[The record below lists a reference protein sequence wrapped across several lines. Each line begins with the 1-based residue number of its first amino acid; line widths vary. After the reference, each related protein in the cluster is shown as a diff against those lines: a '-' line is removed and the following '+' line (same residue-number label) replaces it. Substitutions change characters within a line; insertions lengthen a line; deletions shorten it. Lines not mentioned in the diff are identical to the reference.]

1 MLLKFY
7 LSTRIFKDD
16 LAILLDN
23 LAAIDLQDLGLLLV
37 DTIVH

>member
-23 LAAIDLQDLGLLLV
+23 LAAIEV
-37 DTIVH
+37 MAFERFVPSVV